1 MIAFIEKIAQKKRF
15 QWASF
20 ESIMVMM
27 VLLHW
32 GMSFCVLLTPLCSS
46 LGLTFPLAYHFALDE
61 VCLILGLYAL
71 SRHLMPC
78 PDENCLTCAPSKESW
93 RYTGILITL
102 GLVLMCAEL
111 FKWPLLNLDL
121 VWVQG
126 LLFTVVTALML
137 DGFLNKDHQ
146 GLVQSKIQLCAQ
158 FATVLGILMI
168 PLIHNQIWAEC
179 ALFLM
184 LAFAM
189 CVLSFNF
196 SQYDASNRIL
206 DNSKENRTERTDNA
220 SGSWFSFLNHQ
231 QGLYSVS
238 CLIGLLSG
246 GWVFYQQAL
255 MGVSIMQGF
264 ESFLLNFMVVA
275 CPCLFT
281 TIQKYPLIP
290 LGFNIAMLCLVNG
303 WFGITLP
310 LSVACGLT
318 SAGCCILSCAMVG
331 LRYLMP
337 DSMRVQQEVSLQQ
350 LSNSERGC
358 AQGCSHCGPHRSPA
372 NGFDDTVKSSDRSNP
387 SFWEQDLT
395 EHNSEVEQKSSNSAP
410 GKMPPMP
417 ACAQGCLHCHPNPFL
432 LSKFGAQTLPPPA
445 NSSRHADLS
454 LRGQHLTEQSR
465 RVQGS

>member
-1 MIAFIEKIAQKKRF
+1 MIAFIEKVAQKKRF
-15 QWASF
+15 QWPSF
-20 ESIMVMM
+20 ESIIVMM

-46 LGLTFPLAYHFALDE
+46 LGLTLPLAYHFELDE

-71 SRHLMPC
+71 SQHLMPC
-78 PDENCLTCAPSKESW
+78 PDENCHTCAPSKESR

-137 DGFLNKDHQ
+137 YGFLNKDNQ
-146 GLVQSKIQLCAQ
+146 GLVQSKVRLCAQ

-196 SQYDASNRIL
+196 SQYDAPNKVSHHFMGNQ
-206 DNSKENRTERTDNA
+206 TERTDNA

-231 QGLYSVS
+231 QGVYSVS
-238 CLIGLLSG
+238 CLMGLLSG

-318 SAGCCILSCAMVG
+318 SAGCCILSCTMVG
-331 LRYLMP
+331 FRYLMP
-337 DSMRVQQEVSLQQ
+337 
-350 LSNSERGC
+350 NSERGKMPGMRAC
-358 AQGCSHCGPHRSPA
+358 AQGCSHC
-372 NGFDDTVKSSDRSNP
+372 DDTVESPERANRSY
-387 SFWEQDLT
+387 WEQDST
-395 EHNSEVEQKSSNSAP
+395 EHNSEVEQKSSNSER
-410 GKMPPMP
+410 GKMPGMP

-432 LSKFGAQTLPPPA
+432 LKHQSKLDAETLPPPA
-445 NSSRHADLS
+445 NSFGLADQS
-454 LRGQHLTEQSR
+454 SCEQNSTFSEASK
-465 RVQGS
+465 QAWC